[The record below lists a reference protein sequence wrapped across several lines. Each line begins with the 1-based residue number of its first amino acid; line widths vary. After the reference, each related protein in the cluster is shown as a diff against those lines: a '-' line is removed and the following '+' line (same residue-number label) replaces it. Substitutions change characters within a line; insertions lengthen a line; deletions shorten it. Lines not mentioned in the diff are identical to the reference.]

1 MATVPHIPLQVRRD
15 DGWVALAPAGP
26 NVGFTELREAEF
38 RIPEGQEGP
47 EGCRLLVDD
56 APLDSRGSGVWVWEP
71 GYYAGPVRAELLGP
85 DGAVLGRWRFDV
97 SPHPDKVAPEV
108 FDGMVAEI
116 LDHDPELVLGT
127 EPARHRLGALGEM
140 DDPLVALERLRRRE
154 DALAR
159 AIAAIHREPRTVL
172 RAKRE
177 WVPLHRVRRADLR
190 TLRTAL
196 REPAVLAALPR
207 TRPTEV
213 AASPASSPFLDTPA
227 AERRLDSPAN
237 RAALYMLR
245 ALRRRA
251 GRVWERLRVEAEK
264 GGKAATRT
272 GFRTRLPRWEEIL
285 ELMSRSFERAE
296 RKSPFRDARRPEITA
311 AGLNAVA
318 AHPVYAQF
326 WRTGWEA
333 LRPGIHRDGADDL
346 PLSPTGEIYERW
358 CFVELARRLREWLP
372 ESDWRE
378 SRGRGAGDRRWVR
391 FRRGDGA
398 AVSLLLQKTA
408 RRDGADLRSVSA
420 PFVPDLA
427 LLREGLTEG
436 SGFVVLDAKYRA
448 SQEGIVSG
456 MAESAH
462 PYQDALRWDRKRPDA
477 TLLLVPDV
485 TAASWLSDQPFV
497 ADNRVGAI
505 TLRPSAAPPE
515 WFRDLLLG
523 GILPEPGPTDAGVG
537 PAVPAEAGAPGLRV
551 IPEGGGRPAARLR
564 RAVPV

>member
-15 DGWVALAPAGP
+15 DGWVTLAPAGP
-26 NVGFTELREAEF
+26 NVGFSELREAEF

-56 APLDSRGSGVWVWEP
+56 GPLDSRGSGVWVWEP

-97 SPHPDKVAPEV
+97 SPHPDKVAPEI

-154 DALAR
+154 MALAR
-159 AIAAIHREPRTVL
+159 AIAAIHREPRSVL
-172 RAKRE
+172 HTRRE

-196 REPAVLAALPR
+196 REPAAVAALPQA
-207 TRPTEV
+207 RPAAI
-213 AASPASSPFLDTPA
+213 AASSASPPFLDTPA
-227 AERRLDSPAN
+227 AERSLDSPAN

-251 GRVWERLRVEAEK
+251 GRVLDRLRVEAGNE
-264 GGKAATRT
+264 GEAATRT

-285 ELMSRSFERAE
+285 NGMSRRFERAE

-333 LRPGIHRDGADDL
+333 LRPGIRRDAADDL
-346 PLSPTGEIYERW
+346 PLSPTWEIYERW
-358 CFVELARRLREWLP
+358 CFVEITRQLREWLP
-372 ESDWRE
+372 HREWEE
-378 SRGRGAGDRRWVR
+378 SRGAGASDRRWVR

-398 AVSLLLQKTA
+398 CVGLFLQKAA
-408 RRDGADLRSVSA
+408 RRSGAGLRSVSA
-420 PFVPDLA
+420 PCVPDLV
-427 LLREGLTEG
+427 LFREARGDA

-448 SQEGIVSG
+448 KEERILSG

-462 PYQDALRWDRKRPDA
+462 LYQDALRWNDRRPDL
-477 TLLLVPDV
+477 TLLLVPNV
-485 TAASWLSDQPFV
+485 SAADWLSAPEFV
-497 ADNRVGAI
+497 AQNRVGAVA
-505 TLRPSAAPPE
+505 LLPGALLPD
-515 WFRDLLLG
+515 WFRHRLL
-523 GILPEPGPTDAGVG
+523 AGVASE
-537 PAVPAEAGAPGLRV
+537 PRIA
-551 IPEGGGRPAARLR
+551 
-564 RAVPV
+564 

>member
-15 DGWVALAPAGP
+15 DGWVTLAPVGP

-38 RIPEGQEGP
+38 RIPEGQEGF

-56 APLDSRGSGVWVWEP
+56 GPLDSRGSGVWVWEP

-97 SPHPDKVAPEV
+97 SPHPDKVAPEI

-196 REPAVLAALPR
+196 REPAAVAALSR

-213 AASPASSPFLDTPA
+213 AASPASPPFLDTPA
-227 AERRLDSPAN
+227 AERSLDSPAN
-237 RAALYMLR
+237 RAALFMLR

-251 GRVWERLRVEAEK
+251 GGVRDRLREAAEK
-264 GGKAATRT
+264 EGEPGARSGIRARV
-272 GFRTRLPRWEEIL
+272 PRWEEIL
-285 ELMSRSFERAE
+285 NGMIRRFERAE
-296 RKSPFRDARRPEITA
+296 RRSPFREARRPEITA

-326 WRTGWEA
+326 WRVGWEA
-333 LRPGIHRDGADDL
+333 LRHGVHRDAADDL
-346 PLSPTGEIYERW
+346 PLSPTWEIYERW
-358 CFVELARRLREWLP
+358 CFVELARRIREWLP
-372 ESDWRE
+372 EPEWQE
-378 SRGRGAGDRRWVR
+378 SRGRGASDRRWVR

-398 AVSLLLQKTA
+398 AVSLFLQKTA
-408 RRDGADLRSVSA
+408 RRTGAELRSVSA
-420 PFVPDLA
+420 QFVPDLA
-427 LLREGLTEG
+427 LCRDGLAEA

-448 SQEGIVSG
+448 SKAPIVGG

-462 PYQDALRWDRKRPDA
+462 PYQDALRWNGKRPDA

-485 TAASWLSDQPFV
+485 GQADFLSEAAFV

-505 TLRPSAAPPE
+505 TLRPGTAPPH

-523 GILPEPGPTDAGVG
+523 GILPDA
-537 PAVPAEAGAPGLRV
+537 PAQQTPA
-551 IPEGGGRPAARLR
+551 
-564 RAVPV
+564 